1 MLIIVITLIREVLES
16 LGGMYVV
23 KQMWSYDP
31 VTRKTSFSRSAFA
44 SYVWVTAI
52 VAWNNI
58 LGIYLLYA
66 SFRRMINAPNDIW
79 VRAFIIVH
87 M

>member
-1 MLIIVITLIREVLES
+1 MNWWWRR
-16 LGGMYVV
+16 GGMYVV

-66 SFRRMINAPNDIW
+66 SFRCAHRKYM
-79 VRAFIIVH
+79 
-87 M
+87 